1 MKKSNAFFLM
11 SLILL
16 GAATF
21 VSCEKEEVD
30 NEKPVI
36 RLIAPEEDEA
46 IRPGSDI
53 HFEVEFSDNVGL
65 ASYKVNIHGAF
76 DGHTHSAAVQGT
88 ALGTNDS
95 VDGTRAESDDTESE
109 AFEKTWFE
117 SDFIALGDEPIAG
130 KRGATV
136 HHHHMTIPETI
147 TVNGIVKPVK
157 EGHYHFLVYCTDESG
172 LESFIAREILIS
184 SDAEEHFHH

>member
-1 MKKSNAFFLM
+1 MMKKSYALFLM
-11 SLILL
+11 SLVVLGGTLL
-16 GAATF
+16 A
-21 VSCEKEEVD
+21 SCEKEEVD

-53 HFEVEFSDNVGL
+53 HFDVEFSDNVALG
-65 ASYKVNIHGAF
+65 SYKVNIHWGE
-76 DGHTHSAAVQGT
+76 GHTHSAT
-88 ALGTNDS
+88 LS
-95 VDGTRAESDDTESE
+95 TRAEEDSE
-109 AFEKTWFE
+109 PFEKTWFE

-136 HHHHMTIPETI
+136 HHHHMVIPET
-147 TVNGIVKPVK
+147 VNGKPVK

-172 LESFIAREILIS
+172 LETFIAREILIS
-184 SDAEEHFHH
+184 YDAEEHPHH